1 MSTATPEAIAPLPS
15 LDAWMMM
22 RARITDVLGEQS
34 ATTLLSV
41 LPSLVDGGYASNER
55 LGQMESRL
63 RSELKTEISG
73 VRTEIADLRGE
84 LKTEIAELRG
94 ELKAEIAELRGEM
107 RTEFAAVRRE
117 MAELRGE
124 LKGEIAELRT
134 ELRTEIADLRGELK
148 AEIAAGNA
156 QTRSALRTMFFQQI
170 GFLVSLAG
178 IVLVVAKLL

>member
-1 MSTATPEAIAPLPS
+1 MSTTTPGLTAPLPS
-15 LDAWMMM
+15 LDAWMIM
-22 RARITDVLGEQS
+22 RARITDVLGEQP
-34 ATTLLSV
+34 AATLLSV

-73 VRTEIADLRGE
+73 VRTEIAELRGE
-84 LKTEIAELRG
+84 LKT
-94 ELKAEIAELRGEM
+94 EIAELRGEM

-124 LKGEIAELRT
+124 LKGEIAELRGELKGEIALLRG
-134 ELRTEIADLRGELK
+134 ELRTEMADLRGELK

-156 QTRSALRTMFFQQI
+156 QTRSAMRTMFFQQI

-178 IVLVVAKLL
+178 LVLVVAKLL